1 MKTLSASELAQ
12 WLADGE
18 RAKPLLL
25 DVREPWENEL
35 CRIEGSE
42 FAPMQTI
49 PQRVSEP
56 LSELS
61 SKLEPGRDI
70 VCICHH
76 GGRSMH
82 VAMFLERQGF
92 ASVFNLSGGL
102 DAWARQV
109 DPAMPT
115 Y

>member
-1 MKTLSASELAQ
+1 MKPLSAPELAA
-12 WLADGE
+12 WLGDAD
-18 RAKPLLL
+18 RARPLLL
-25 DVREPWENEL
+25 DVREPWENQL
-35 CRIEGSE
+35 CRIEGAE
-42 FAPMQTI
+42 LAPMRTI
-49 PQRVSEP
+49 PQRLNDWESE
-56 LSELS
+56 
-61 SKLEPGRDI
+61 RDI

-76 GGRSMH
+76 GRRSMH

-92 ASVFNLSGGL
+92 ASVFNLTGGV

>member
-1 MKTLSASELAQ
+1 MKQVSAPELAA
-12 WLADGE
+12 WLADE
-18 RAKPLLL
+18 AREKPLLL
-25 DVREPWENEL
+25 DVREPWEYER

-42 FAPMQTI
+42 FVPMQAV
-49 PQRVSEP
+49 PQQMST
-56 LSELS
+56 L
-61 SKLEPGRDI
+61 GRERDV

-82 VAMFLERQGF
+82 VAMFLERHGF
-92 ASVFNLSGGL
+92 ASVFNLTGGL

-109 DPAMPT
+109 DTAMPT